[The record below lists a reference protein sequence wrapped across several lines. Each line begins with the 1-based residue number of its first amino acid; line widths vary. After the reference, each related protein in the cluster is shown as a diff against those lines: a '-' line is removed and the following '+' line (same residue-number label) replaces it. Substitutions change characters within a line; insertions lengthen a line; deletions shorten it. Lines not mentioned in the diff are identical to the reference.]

1 MQVELLGSD
10 GNRHAFLAKP
20 NDDLRKDNRMME
32 VVGILNRLF
41 LKDPAARRR
50 NLYIRRW
57 PGLHLHSVELTDM
70 AQRTQQPAAVLM
82 AFLGLDCAC
91 SMGQCKGM

>member
-1 MQVELLGSD
+1 MTRCMAVQVEFVGSD
-10 GNRHAFLAKP
+10 GCTHAFLAKP
-20 NDDLRKDNRMME
+20 KDDLRKDNRMME

-57 PGLHLHSVELTDM
+57 PGL
-70 AQRTQQPAAVLM
+70 P
-82 AFLGLDCAC
+82 
-91 SMGQCKGM
+91 

>member
-1 MQVELLGSD
+1 MELLGSD
-10 GNRHAFLAKP
+10 GSTHAFLAKP

-57 PGLHLHSVELTDM
+57 
-70 AQRTQQPAAVLM
+70 QP
-82 AFLGLDCAC
+82 
-91 SMGQCKGM
+91 